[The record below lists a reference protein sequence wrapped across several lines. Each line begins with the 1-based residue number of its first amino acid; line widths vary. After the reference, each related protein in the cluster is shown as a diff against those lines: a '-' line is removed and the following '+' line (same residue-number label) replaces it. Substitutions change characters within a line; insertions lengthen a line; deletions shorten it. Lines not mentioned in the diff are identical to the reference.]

1 MAGWERQPPLPLVPP
16 VSPAFP
22 VTPVSMSAAY
32 RLSSLPPSVPSRAR
46 RAMVSILRPIVTPAR
61 RTWIG
66 TA

>member
-1 MAGWERQPPLPLVPP
+1 MAGWERQPPLPLVSPVPP
-16 VSPAFP
+16 AS
-22 VTPVSMSAAY
+22 PVSMSAAY

-61 RTWIG
+61 RTWFG

>member
-1 MAGWERQPPLPLVPP
+1 MASTMAGWERQPPLPWVPP
-16 VSPAFP
+16 VSR
-22 VTPVSMSAAY
+22 VSTSAAY

>member
-1 MAGWERQPPLPLVPP
+1 MAGWERQPPVSP

-22 VTPVSMSAAY
+22 VSTSAAY

-46 RAMVSILRPIVTPAR
+46 WAMVSILRPIVTPAR